1 MPKVIYLTGAPAAG
15 KSSTTRQLS
24 EQISD
29 LMVWEYGARLTEYC
43 ANKLVRAVKQDELRA
58 QSAAIVTPE
67 DVENVDIALLA
78 FVRDHRTTQNIIID
92 THAVT
97 KEDFGYRIT
106 PFSLEQF
113 AELAPDEIW
122 VFYASPDDTRER
134 IEKDAGGR
142 PPVSEEDARMHT
154 MLQASV
160 AATYSMSL
168 GRPAYLFDTSAPREQ
183 LVALLVD
190 RLK

>member
-15 KSSTTRQLS
+15 KSSTTKELS
-24 EQISD
+24 ERIPD
-29 LMVWEYGARLTEYC
+29 LVVWEYGARLTEHC
-43 ANKLVRAVKQDELRA
+43 ANKFVRPVTQDELRA
-58 QSAAIVTPE
+58 KSAAIVTPD
-67 DVENVDIALLA
+67 DVRAVDTALLS
-78 FVRDHRTTQNIIID
+78 FVRDHRTTQNLLID

-97 KEDFGYRIT
+97 KENYGFRIT
-106 PFSLEQF
+106 PFSVEQF

-122 VFYASPDDTRER
+122 VFYVGPDETRER

-142 PPVSEEDARMHT
+142 PVVSEEDARMHT

-160 AATYSMSL
+160 AATYSMSI
-168 GRPAYLFDTSAPREQ
+168 GCPAYLFDTSAPREQ
-183 LVALLVD
+183 LIALLVD